1 VDVSFC
7 RFPFVTSVRPWLGAA
22 VLLVCAAVPALA
34 ASPAG
39 SDLAPVP
46 RTGARL
52 SAVSVLS
59 GGGAIS
65 YPCLTPILQ
74 SIRQDP
80 QRVGSGA
87 RRAAAALS
95 SDLGMTGERRILEA
109 DGSSVRFSLDRGSF
123 DRLDVIDD
131 DANGR
136 PDAVDAAFGALGRAE
151 RLLTRQIDLP
161 GPGGVEVV
169 FARLGS
175 GIDGLLTSS
184 ARDGRAQIWVDSA
197 LRGGLPGVRRTVE
210 HQYAHAV
217 AQAAGLDSAWGEA
230 FAVWTTLA
238 AEGSPDDRTSASL
251 AHRLA
256 TLSQGLDAED
266 LDLAAG
272 NAAWFAFVNEA
283 FGSTAVKLAVE
294 ELGHAGSHAGAL
306 DRALRR
312 SGGVTL
318 EQALRDFQLWSL
330 LVGPRDD
337 RRHFSFASAMPAP
350 EFAAT
355 ADSLPALSVQ
365 ADPEVA
371 PLGAAAI
378 SFHPGERT
386 GGLALRFEGDLTARW
401 AADALLVR
409 PNGSMQRVALALDAD
424 AAGDLTVPLQ
434 DVREVIL
441 LVRNLDTAD
450 HPARR
455 YTWTAHDEPGF
466 PAEIASLRAEAAGP
480 SGGTLVSW
488 ETSRESGVIGFN
500 VLRAAADGGEGT
512 RINPVWIPA
521 VGDPASAADYSF
533 LDAGAARG
541 VLYRYRIEAITAEGL
556 SSHSEPVAAPP
567 AD

>member
-1 VDVSFC
+1 VSSW
-7 RFPFVTSVRPWLGAA
+7 RHPFVTGLRPLGGAA
-22 VLLVCAAVPALA
+22 LLLVCAAAPALA
-34 ASPAG
+34 APMGGA
-39 SDLAPVP
+39 DLAPLP

-52 SAVSVLS
+52 SAVSALS

-65 YPCLTPILQ
+65 YPCLTPIIQ

-80 QRVGSGA
+80 QRAGSGA

-95 SDLGMTGERRILEA
+95 ADIGPAGERRILDR
-109 DGSSVRFSLDRGSF
+109 DGTTVRFTVDRSSF
-123 DRLDVIDD
+123 DRLEGTDD

-136 PDAVDAAFGALGRAE
+136 PDAVDAALGALSRAE
-151 RLLTRQIDLP
+151 RLLTRQLELP
-161 GPGGVEVV
+161 GTGGVEVV

-175 GIDGLLTSS
+175 GVDGLLTSPT
-184 ARDGRAQIWVDSA
+184 RDGRIQIWVDSS
-197 LRGGLPGVRRTVE
+197 LRAGLPGVRRTVE

-217 AQAAGLDSAWGEA
+217 AQAAGLDPAWGEA
-230 FAVWTTLA
+230 FAVWAVLRV
-238 AEGSPDDRTSASL
+238 EGSPDDRTSASL

-256 TLSQGLDAED
+256 TLALGLDPED

-283 FGSTAVKLAVE
+283 FGSTAVKLLVE
-294 ELGHAGSHAGAL
+294 ELGHTGSHAAAL
-306 DRALRR
+306 DQALRR
-312 SGGVTL
+312 AAGVPL

-337 RRHFSFASAMPAP
+337 RRHFSFASAMPATA
-350 EFAAT
+350 FVAT
-355 ADSLPALSVQ
+355 VDSLPALSVQ

-378 SFHPGERT
+378 AFRPVERS
-386 GGLALRFEGDLTARW
+386 GGLALRFEGDMTARW
-401 AADALLVR
+401 SADALLVR
-409 PNGSMQRVALALDAD
+409 SNGSMQRVALALDAD

-441 LVRNLDTAD
+441 LVRNLDGTD
-450 HPARR
+450 RPARR

-466 PAEIASLRAEAAGP
+466 PAEMTALRAEPAGS

-488 ETSRESGVIGFN
+488 ETSQESGVIGFN
-500 VLRAAADGGEGT
+500 VLRGGIDGGDGT

-521 VGDPASAADYSF
+521 VGDPASAANYTF

-541 VLYRYRIEAITAEGL
+541 VVYRYRIEAITAEGL
-556 SSHSEPVAAPP
+556 SSHSDEIAAPP